1 VTAGPRPR
9 PVRCATT
16 RGGPVVPIL
25 AVLAGLLLAGCATEA
40 PAPVPAPAPASAGFN
55 QNDVMFLQM
64 MVPHLEQG
72 LTIARLAKDR
82 AGRNDVRVLAAA
94 IESTQADEVTTMS
107 ARLREW
113 HQPSTAPVDAHSEHG
128 GMPQTVDA
136 ELATLRKTTGPDFD
150 RRFLNVMIAHQDDA
164 IQLARVETA
173 TGSDPSAKALAD
185 QIDRSRSAQ
194 IHQMLDFL
202 GQG

>member
-1 VTAGPRPR
+1 MTA
-9 PVRCATT
+9 
-16 RGGPVVPIL
+16 
-25 AVLAGLLLAGCATEA
+25 AG
-40 PAPVPAPAPASAGFN
+40 VN

-72 LTIARLAKDR
+72 LRIVRLANDR
-82 AGRNDVRVLAAA
+82 AGRDDVRVLAAA
-94 IESTQADEVTTMS
+94 IESTQADEMATMS
-107 ARLREW
+107 ARLRDW
-113 HQPSTAPVDAHSEHG
+113 HQPPTAPVNAHSEHG
-128 GMPQTVDA
+128 GTPQTVDA
-136 ELATLRKTTGPDFD
+136 EIAALRKITGPEFD

-173 TGSDPSAKALAD
+173 TGSDSSAKALAD